1 MCRTKLQAP
10 TFRSLAVSRRGTRY
24 FASKVAGRARGFS
37 LIDILIAV
45 AIVGILATIAW
56 PAYLSA
62 VRKSNRS
69 AAEAHLSDIAQR
81 QQQFLLD
88 QRSFAA
94 DLSTLGVPT
103 PATVV
108 PFYTITIVASSGPP
122 PSFTATATPVGSQ
135 TADLSGQALTITNTG
150 AKGPS
155 GAW

>member
-1 MCRTKLQAP
+1 M
-10 TFRSLAVSRRGTRY
+10 
-24 FASKVAGRARGFS
+24 
-37 LIDILIAV
+37 IDVLIAI
-45 AIVGILATIAW
+45 AIVGILASIAW
-56 PAYLSA
+56 PAYSSA

-81 QQQFLLD
+81 EQQYLLD
-88 QRSFAA
+88 QRSFAS
-94 DLSTLGVPT
+94 DVTTLGVVT

-108 PFYTITIVASSGPP
+108 PYYTITIAVSAGPP

-135 TADLSGQALTITNTG
+135 AADLSGQALTITNTG